1 MAAVLRSAVMVIDY
15 WCVVLWLFVFD
26 CCVLRLQNND
36 IKQAI
41 YQLLIFLE
49 QHRHRRFARAE
60 LVLEVPVVL
69 SQHCIPR

>member
-36 IKQAI
+36 IK
-41 YQLLIFLE
+41 
-49 QHRHRRFARAE
+49 RRFYRFLPWRTKALLHAE
-60 LVLEVPVVL
+60 KK
-69 SQHCIPR
+69 

>member
-49 QHRHRRFARAE
+49 QHRRFARAE